1 MPERSS
7 LHVEGT
13 DDKHAIRHLLLRHGV
28 ACPLAGEVIPD
39 TLPAIVPEIKP
50 AGDKDKVLAAMVPA
64 VRFGTGHSVGFI
76 VDADE
81 AAANRWEAVRDR
93 LSFLDPKPP
102 TELPAEGF
110 IADVPDYQVR
120 VGVWLMPDNRASGAL
135 EHFLTDLIDENDPLL
150 TLAYESTTAARGL
163 GAAFPEVKHVK
174 AVIHA
179 WLSWQEEPGRPFGT
193 AIKAEYFDA
202 DSPTALAFLRWFDE
216 LFGTDA
222 VSSPA

>member
-1 MPERSS
+1 MPQRSS
-7 LHVEGT
+7 LFVEGT
-13 DDKHAIRHLLLRHGV
+13 DDKHAIRHLLLRHGIE
-28 ACPLAGEVIPD
+28 CPLADEVVPD

-50 AGDKDKVLAAMVPA
+50 AGNKDKVLDAMATA
-64 VRFGTGHSVGFI
+64 VRFGTGHSVGFV
-76 VDADE
+76 VDADA
-81 AAANRWEAVRDR
+81 AAANSWQAIRDR

-102 TELPAEGF
+102 TELPATGF

-120 VGVWLMPDNRASGAL
+120 VGVWLMPDNRTSGAL
-135 EHFLTDLIDENDPLL
+135 EHFLKDLVDENDPLL
-150 TLAYESTTAARGL
+150 TLAYESTTAAQNRG
-163 GAAFPEVKHVK
+163 ATFPEIKYVK

-193 AIKAEYFDA
+193 AIAAKYFNA
-202 DSPTALAFLRWFDE
+202 DSQTALSFLHWFDE